1 MEKEINK
8 SYICYMIH
16 HNFQNTYV
24 GITNDFNHRLKQ
36 HNGIIRGGA
45 KATKK
50 FEDWTLGFYISGFED
65 KNSDDSSFIP
75 LECEGFAATFD
86 SITHEEAK
94 KVVDFFTREEAKKV
108 VLSFEW
114 HMHHPN
120 GKRKK
125 DNSSKNYYG
134 VFGRLRALCEVLAH
148 DKFEH
153 IVKKLKLN
161 IKRDLYEKVKKE
173 DNELFEL
180 FHSFIEVYIID

>member
-1 MEKEINK
+1 MANEINK

-16 HNFQNTYV
+16 HHFQNTYV

-36 HNGIIRGGA
+36 HNGIIKGGA

-50 FEDWTLGFYISGFED
+50 FEDWTLGYYISGFEE
-65 KNSDDSSFIP
+65 KN
-75 LECEGFAATFD
+75 
-86 SITHEEAK
+86 
-94 KVVDFFTREEAKKV
+94 V

-153 IVKKLKLN
+153 IVQKLKLN
-161 IKRDLYEKVKKE
+161 IKRDLYELVKKE

-180 FHSFIEVYIID
+180 FHSFIEVHIIE

>member
-36 HNGIIRGGA
+36 HNGIISGGA

-50 FEDWTLGFYISGFED
+50 FEDWTLGFYISGFEE
-65 KNSDDSSFIP
+65 KNS
-75 LECEGFAATFD
+75 A
-86 SITHEEAK
+86 
-94 KVVDFFTREEAKKV
+94 
-108 VLSFEW
+108 LSFEW

-125 DNSSKNYYG
+125 DNNSKNYYG

-153 IVKKLKLN
+153 IVEKLKLN
-161 IKRDLYEKVKKE
+161 IKRDLYEAVKKE
-173 DNELFEL
+173 NNELFEL
-180 FHSFIEVYIID
+180 FHSFIEVHIIE

>member
-16 HNFQNTYV
+16 HNFQNTYI

-36 HNGIIRGGA
+36 HNGIISGGA

-50 FEDWTLGFYISGFED
+50 FEDWTLGFYISGFEE
-65 KNSDDSSFIP
+65 KNS
-75 LECEGFAATFD
+75 A
-86 SITHEEAK
+86 
-94 KVVDFFTREEAKKV
+94 
-108 VLSFEW
+108 LSFEW

-148 DKFEH
+148 DKFED
-153 IVKKLKLN
+153 IVEKLKLN
-161 IKRDLYEKVKKE
+161 IKRDLYEAVKKE
-173 DNELFEL
+173 NIELFEL
-180 FHSFIEVYIID
+180 FHSFIEVHIIE

>member
-36 HNGIIRGGA
+36 HNGIIKGGA

-50 FEDWTLGFYISGFED
+50 FEDWTLGFYISEFEE
-65 KNSDDSSFIP
+65 KNS
-75 LECEGFAATFD
+75 
-86 SITHEEAK
+86 
-94 KVVDFFTREEAKKV
+94 

-134 VFGRLRALCEVLAH
+134 VFGRLRALCEVLVH

-153 IVKKLKLN
+153 IVNKLKLN
-161 IKRDLYEKVKKE
+161 IKSDLYEKVKKE
-173 DNELFEL
+173 DIELFEL
-180 FHSFIEVYIID
+180 FHSFIEVYIIE